1 MHIHIL
7 GICGTFMGGIAL
19 LARELGHA
27 VSGSDQ
33 NVYPPMSTQLEQS
46 GIALC
51 HGYSVN
57 DLKPAPDLVIIG
69 NTLSRGNACIEYI
82 LDAGLPF
89 TSGPQWLSE
98 NILRHKHVLAV
109 SGTHGK
115 TTTTSMLAWLLEQAG
130 NHCGF
135 LVGGV
140 AENFGVSARSGLSDH
155 FVIEAD
161 EYDTAF
167 FDKRSK
173 FIHYHASTLII
184 NNIEF
189 DHADIF
195 ADISDIRRQFHHL
208 LKTVPAS
215 GQIVA
220 RHGDVEISKVLT
232 MGCWTP
238 VQTFGLR
245 TGDWTGKPGNSDY
258 SNFRVF
264 YGGQEIGQV
273 NWQLIGAHNAENALA
288 AIAAAARVGVDPG
301 HACTSLTGFRS
312 VKRRLQLLANIKG
325 VSVYDDF
332 AHHPTAI
339 RATLDALRSRVG
351 TDRII
356 AVLEPRSNTMKMGTH
371 KETLAASLDG
381 ADQVVLYQGPDV
393 KWDLS
398 TISTKLGDKCRIYEN
413 IEDIIGRITTISQV
427 GVHIVIMSN
436 GGFENI
442 HQRLI
447 KRLQSAYGTS
457 D

>member
-46 GIALC
+46 GIALSQ
-51 HGYSVN
+51 GYSADN
-57 DLKPAPDLVIIG
+57 LKPAPDLVIIG
-69 NTLSRGNACIEYI
+69 NTLSRGNASIEYV
-82 LDAGLPF
+82 LNQGLSF

-98 NILRHKHVLAV
+98 NILRHRHVLAV

-115 TTTTSMLAWLLEQAG
+115 TTATSMLAWLLDQSR

-140 AENFGVSARSGLSDH
+140 AENFGLSARAGSSEY

-173 FIHYHASTLII
+173 FIHYLPDTLII

-195 ADISDIRRQFHHL
+195 SDMSDIRRQFHHL
-208 LKTVPAS
+208 LKTVPAN
-215 GQIVA
+215 GQIIS
-220 RHGDVEISKVLT
+220 RHGDAEITTVMN

-238 VQTFGLR
+238 VQTFGLES
-245 TGDWTGKPGNSDY
+245 GDWTAQPTSNDY
-258 SNFRVF
+258 SVFQVFHHGQAIGRVKW
-264 YGGQEIGQV
+264 G
-273 NWQLIGAHNAENALA
+273 LIGAHNAENALA
-288 AIAAAARVGVDPG
+288 AIAAAASVGVEPQQ
-301 HACTSLTGFRS
+301 ACAALSGFRS
-312 VKRRLQLLANIKG
+312 VKRRLQLLANIDG
-325 VSVYDDF
+325 ISVYDDF

-339 RATLDALRSRVG
+339 RVTLDALRSKVG
-351 TDRII
+351 RASIVVI
-356 AVLEPRSNTMKMGTH
+356 LEPRSNTMKMGTH
-371 KETLAASLDG
+371 KDTLATSLEV
-381 ADQVVLYQGPDV
+381 ADLVLLYQGPDV

-398 TISTKLGDKCRIYEN
+398 IVSMKLGDKCRIYKN
-413 IEDIIGRITTISQV
+413 IEDIIARTAEISKA
-427 GVHIVIMSN
+427 GFHILIMSN
-436 GGFENI
+436 GGFDNI

-447 KRLQSAYGTS
+447 KCLQSG
-457 D
+457 